1 VAGEEEYMQKLWA
14 ILEKAMTIREDLKDK
29 KFKKL
34 LKKRKL

>member
-1 VAGEEEYMQKLWA
+1 VAGEEEYMQKLWN

-34 LKKRKL
+34 MKKRKL